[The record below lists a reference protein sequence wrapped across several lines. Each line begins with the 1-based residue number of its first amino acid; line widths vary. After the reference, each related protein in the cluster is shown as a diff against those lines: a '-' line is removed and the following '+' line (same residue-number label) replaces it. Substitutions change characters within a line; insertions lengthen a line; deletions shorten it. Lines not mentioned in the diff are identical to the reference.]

1 MVWDP
6 TPEQVSVK
14 RMMIFSLVPILSI
27 YALWR
32 IQKFWLITLISIPIS
47 FGMQLLMTAASVTVE
62 SAPIAGA
69 LLVLV
74 VLGSYI
80 AICLLLVRHYAQ
92 KYNEKIMNGKF
103 N

>member
-1 MVWDP
+1 
-6 TPEQVSVK
+6 
-14 RMMIFSLVPILSI
+14 
-27 YALWR
+27 
-32 IQKFWLITLISIPIS
+32 
-47 FGMQLLMTAASVTVE
+47 MQLLMTAASVTVE

-80 AICLLLVRHYAQ
+80 AISLLLVRHYAQ